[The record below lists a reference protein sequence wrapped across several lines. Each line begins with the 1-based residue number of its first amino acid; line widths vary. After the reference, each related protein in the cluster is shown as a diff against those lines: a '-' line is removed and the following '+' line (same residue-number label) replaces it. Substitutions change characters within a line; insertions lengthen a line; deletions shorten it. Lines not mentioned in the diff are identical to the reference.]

1 MPDEEIFIALLHSY
15 EHVRTH
21 THAHEAKKGWYGGG
35 SYSPMHGEGG
45 CVVAFSKDRMSR
57 CSGKPH
63 LHKIFTFPEVV
74 YRSMRWY
81 GRKYIW
87 GVEIHFTQA
96 WATRAS
102 LANAWFGV
110 PRKEARN

>member
-81 GRKYIW
+81 VVHMGGRNTLYTSM
-87 GVEIHFTQA
+87 GN
-96 WATRAS
+96 TRFPS
-102 LANAWFGV
+102 
-110 PRKEARN
+110 